1 MKISLVQ
8 CITVL
13 RNLICNRSDSYTT
26 PGCRIQDFCLA
37 EDGGYNTEKF
47 HVEHALREFGT
58 CPPQNN

>member
-37 EDGGYNTEKF
+37 EDEGYNTEKF
-47 HVEHALREFGT
+47 HVEHALREFWNMPT
-58 CPPQNN
+58 PE

>member
-13 RNLICNRSDSYTT
+13 RNLICNRSDSCTR
-26 PGCRIQDFCLA
+26 PGCRIQDFCLV

-47 HVEHALREFGT
+47 HVEHALRESCDMPT
-58 CPPQNN
+58 PE